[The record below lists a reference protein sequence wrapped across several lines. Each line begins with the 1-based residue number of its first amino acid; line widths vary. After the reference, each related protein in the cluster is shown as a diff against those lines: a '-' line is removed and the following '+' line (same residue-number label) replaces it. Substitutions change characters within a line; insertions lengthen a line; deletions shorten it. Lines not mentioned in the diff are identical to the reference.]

1 MQFWIQFWILLR
13 YFQTC
18 LHNLKLWFWPVVF
31 FERISKFYRFGR
43 SANFVSLLHTS
54 SRTQRGII
62 SLSVRSQ
69 NKVRRCWLLQP
80 FLDLSVVICHPILDV
95 AANKV
100 IPDFQEIAAD
110 GSHDMIET
118 VSIENL
124 PGGAVAV
131 QFRFLVEGSFLRTC
145 DLDGL
150 FCVNDFGMFP
160 PAIARLLLHS
170 KVQPVSYIYY
180 RTGLLL
186 VL

>member
-31 FERISKFYRFGR
+31 FERISKLVGQLTSFLCFILRPELNVELSRYQWEVRTR
-43 SANFVSLLHTS
+43 SDAAGCYSHF
-54 SRTQRGII
+54 
-62 SLSVRSQ
+62 
-69 NKVRRCWLLQP
+69 W
-80 FLDLSVVICHPILDV
+80 ICQLWFAIQYWTLPQTKWYQIFR
-95 AANKV
+95 NNW
-100 IPDFQEIAAD
+100 EIAAD